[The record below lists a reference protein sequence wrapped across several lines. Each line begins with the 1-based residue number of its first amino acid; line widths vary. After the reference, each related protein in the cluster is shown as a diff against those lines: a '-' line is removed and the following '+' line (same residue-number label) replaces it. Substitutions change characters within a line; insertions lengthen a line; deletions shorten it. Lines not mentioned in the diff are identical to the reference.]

1 LELAGVRAAVGA
13 AVGVVCGASEAG
25 ALAAGAGVELEDC
38 CAEHGSVADNRT
50 AQIKM
55 EKVESFT
62 MLLPVFDKK
71 SRRAA
76 KPQAFPEPGG
86 CFLYACT
93 FVSRNAIALPAGVA

>member
-1 LELAGVRAAVGA
+1 LELAGVCAAVGA

-25 ALAAGAGVELEDC
+25 ALAAGAGLELEDC

-71 SRRAA
+71 SGRAA
-76 KPQAFPEPGG
+76 KPTGI
-86 CFLYACT
+86 
-93 FVSRNAIALPAGVA
+93 SRARRLLLIRLHLCKPQCDRVA